1 MKCTRM
7 KERFWLAF
15 APAAELASSQP
26 ATTAVFT
33 CLPKPLLSKHEA
45 IGTLK
50 PEPRRKM
57 NGVA

>member
-1 MKCTRM
+1 M
-7 KERFWLAF
+7 KEHFWSAF
-15 APAAELASSQP
+15 APAAAELASGQP
-26 ATTAVFT
+26 ATTALFT